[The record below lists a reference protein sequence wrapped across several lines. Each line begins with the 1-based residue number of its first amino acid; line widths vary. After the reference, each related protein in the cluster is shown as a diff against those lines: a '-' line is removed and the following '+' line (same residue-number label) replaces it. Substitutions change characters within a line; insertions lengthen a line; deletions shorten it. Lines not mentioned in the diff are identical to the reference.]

1 VISLATWT
9 LWVHILAAAV
19 WLGGAAMARVA
30 IVPLAEEARAAAAR
44 RGHFL
49 TSRAME
55 ILILT
60 GLVNI
65 LFKGLESSFAL
76 SAGFFAM
83 LSVKMALLAVMVGL
97 QIWMGVA
104 WRRGEVELPDATRRA
119 RLGLTVQC
127 LLGAVAALLGLGLR
141 AA

>member
-1 VISLATWT
+1 MISLATWT

-30 IVPLAEEARAAAAR
+30 VFRWRKKARAAAAR

-65 LFKGLESSFAL
+65 LFKGLESNFAL

-141 AA
+141 AV